1 MKAAFYSEFGGPVSI
16 ENVPDPVPDA
26 DGVVIRVE
34 ATGLCRSDWHGWM
47 GHDPDISLP
56 HVPGHEFSGVI
67 VEAGRRVRNWK
78 KGDRVTVPFCCGCGS
93 CGQCKAGKQHICDR
107 HFQPGFT
114 HWGSFAPRV
123 AISYAETN
131 LVRLPDEVDFKTAAS
146 LGCRFSTSYRAVV
159 DQGGAEPG
167 QWVVVYGCGGVG
179 LSAVMIAHARGA
191 RVIAVDINEKALD
204 LAARCGAQETINS
217 SQADEASAVVME
229 LTGGGAQLSIDALG
243 LPEIVQQSISGLRKS
258 GKHVQVGLLSP
269 EAQEAPVPT
278 QLIVARELEILGS
291 HGMQA
296 HRYPEMLEL
305 IRSGDLNPQP
315 MVGESISLD
324 EAPGRLTAM
333 DRFERPG
340 IVLIDRFD

>member
-1 MKAAFYSEFGGPVSI
+1 MKAVFYSSFGGPISI
-16 ENVPDPVPDA
+16 EDVPDPVPDA

-47 GHDPDISLP
+47 GHDPDIVLP
-56 HVPGHEFSGVI
+56 HVPGHEFAGVV
-67 VEAGRRVRNWK
+67 VETGSRVRNWK

-93 CGQCKAGKQHICDR
+93 CQQCQGGNQHICDR

-114 HWGSFAPRV
+114 HWGSFAPLV
-123 AISYAETN
+123 AISYADTN
-131 LVRLPDEVDFKTAAS
+131 LVRLPGQVDFRTAAS

-159 DQGGAEPG
+159 DQGRAERG

-191 RVIAVDINEKALD
+191 RVIAVDINEESLG
-204 LAARCGAQETINS
+204 LAARSGASQTINS
-217 SQADEASAVVME
+217 SQADDVSAMVLE
-229 LTGGGAQLSIDALG
+229 LTEGGAHLSIDALG
-243 LPEIVQQSISGLRKS
+243 HPQVFHQSISGLRKS

-269 EAQEAPVPT
+269 GEQNAPVPT
-278 QLIVARELEILGS
+278 HLIVARELEILGS

-305 IRSGDLNPQP
+305 IRSGELNPHELL
-315 MVGESISLD
+315 GETISLD
-324 EAPGRLTAM
+324 EAPGRLAAM
-333 DRFERPG
+333 DRFETAG
-340 IVLIDRFD
+340 VVLIDRFD